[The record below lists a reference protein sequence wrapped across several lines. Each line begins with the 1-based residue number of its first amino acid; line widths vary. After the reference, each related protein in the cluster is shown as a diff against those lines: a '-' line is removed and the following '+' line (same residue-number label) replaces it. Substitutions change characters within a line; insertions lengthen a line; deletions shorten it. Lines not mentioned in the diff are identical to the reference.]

1 MLEITNLV
9 KKYGKGKDEK
19 TAVDNVS
26 LSIPKGSFFG
36 LLGPNGAGKSTT
48 IHCITGIAQPT
59 SGTITIDGTDV
70 VKDYKEAR
78 TKVGLSPQEFNVDI
92 FATPE
97 QLMDYMGGYYG
108 VPAKERQERIDEM
121 IERFDLQ
128 DHRHM
133 KFQKLS
139 GGLKRRAMLGRALI
153 HTPDL
158 LILDEPT
165 AGVDVE
171 LRQNLWKNVRML
183 NKLGVTIILTTHYLE
198 EAEEMCD
205 RIAILNKG
213 NVVAL
218 DSTKNLLNRIQTKKV
233 TFKTDKEINIQ
244 KNDLESLEII
254 SKIGNEVCVS
264 YEKSKVNMEKLI
276 NLIKKNNVKI
286 VDISTDDGDLEDV
299 FLRLIKN

>member
-1 MLEITNLV
+1 MTDATMALEIKGLT
-9 KKYGKGKDEK
+9 KKYGDKL
-19 TAVDNVS
+19 AVDNIS

-59 SGTITIDGTDV
+59 EGQILIDGTDV
-70 VKDYKEAR
+70 VEDYKLAR

-108 VPAKERQERIDEM
+108 IKKKERWERINEL
-121 IERFDLQ
+121 IARFDLEK
-128 DHRHM
+128 HRKV

-171 LRQNLWKNVRML
+171 QRHDLWEYLKEMNEGG
-183 NKLGVTIILTTHYLE
+183 KTIILTSHYLE
-198 EAEEMCD
+198 EIQYLCND
-205 RIAILNKG
+205 IAIINHGKIIAEG
-213 NVVAL
+213 
-218 DSTKNLLNRIQTKKV
+218 TKEEFMKEGKSVEQTY
-233 TFKTDKEINIQ
+233 
-244 KNDLESLEII
+244 LEII
-254 SKIGNEVCVS
+254 KNE
-264 YEKSKVNMEKLI
+264 K
-276 NLIKKNNVKI
+276 
-286 VDISTDDGDLEDV
+286 
-299 FLRLIKN
+299 